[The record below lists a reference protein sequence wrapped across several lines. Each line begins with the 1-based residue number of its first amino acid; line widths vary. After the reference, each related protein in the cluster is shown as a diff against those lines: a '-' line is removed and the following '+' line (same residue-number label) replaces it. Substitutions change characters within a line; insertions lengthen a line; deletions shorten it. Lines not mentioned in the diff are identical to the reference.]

1 MKRAFNCTHQTRVK
15 TANIKR
21 TNLRVSLDNAA
32 QIISPK
38 REYTAAVMK
47 DGMTYHP
54 DAMDGRMHTKCQA
67 GHAMP
72 GFMHD
77 TRTTVG
83 QLQRKLQVHPHS
95 VARTTVVLLLIIE
108 RAVTLN
114 TNISLRGICL
124 DWKKLRTRQ
133 SKRPCRRKAG
143 TDTTVPH
150 PHVVIVLVYWSAYD
164 RHETSPALHFH
175 S

>member
-1 MKRAFNCTHQTRVK
+1 
-15 TANIKR
+15 
-21 TNLRVSLDNAA
+21 
-32 QIISPK
+32 
-38 REYTAAVMK
+38 MK

-108 RAVTLN
+108 SCNAQYNLSRLEEVAN
-114 TNISLRGICL
+114 A
-124 DWKKLRTRQ
+124 
-133 SKRPCRRKAG
+133 SKQE
-143 TDTTVPH
+143 TVP
-150 PHVVIVLVYWSAYD
+150 S
-164 RHETSPALHFH
+164 
-175 S
+175 